1 MGHLHLLCAQIRIQ
15 DRAECGE
22 GKELQFVGG
31 RNTAQKNVY
40 WEGGHCTYFLD
51 GGTNGVGGNINL
63 EGGHHIYFVEV
74 EQYGWGDCTTL
85 RDQTHVRQHLH
96 TLQTPKRQI
105 PASQQCL
112 TSISLAGRP
121 GGRVG
126 RKYNH
131 FVAQLA

>member
-1 MGHLHLLCAQIRIQ
+1 MLKLESKTEPSVAKAKNYSFL
-15 DRAECGE
+15 EGE
-22 GKELQFVGG
+22 TPHKIY
-31 RNTAQKNVY
+31 VY

-74 EQYGWGDCTTL
+74 EQYGWGDCKTL

-96 TLQTPKRQI
+96 TLLTPKRQI

-126 RKYNH
+126 QKI
-131 FVAQLA
+131 